1 MFARARLPWHQKS
14 YRDWGELAHRAQI
27 HEEYVERDGLY
38 ELVMSRWI
46 DLGIWTSK
54 TRVSLVLNR
63 SK

>member
-1 MFARARLPWHQKS
+1 
-14 YRDWGELAHRAQI
+14 
-27 HEEYVERDGLY
+27 
-38 ELVMSRWI
+38 VMSRWI